1 MSNTL
6 LAVWTVAG
14 VATVT
19 VLYAIW
25 AGQTIAVRYI
35 LAMVFA
41 AVGAVLATLFLASPA
56 ASFATA
62 QFSFESPDEAE
73 TIHALAW
80 MGTNVAGLIVGWS
93 LGWLLSGSLVRRRQL

>member
-1 MSNTL
+1 MSNTM

-19 VLYAIW
+19 VLYALW

-41 AVGAVLATLFLASPA
+41 AVGAVLATLFLATPI
-56 ASFATA
+56 ASIATA

-80 MGTNVAGLIVGWS
+80 MGTNIAGLVVGWAV
-93 LGWLLSGSLVRRRQL
+93 GWFLSGPMVRRRDI